1 MNSVAPITAR
11 HVSLNTLPIDQQRGW
26 HAMWCVIATEFMLFV
41 CMFGSYYYLG
51 TNRDWK
57 NTETPP
63 HLAYAI
69 ILLAILL
76 MSSFV
81 LGWGE
86 RQIKN
91 GAVGT
96 GRAALWITVGMGVV
110 FVVLQCF
117 EYIDHWKTL
126 APYSDSYGSIFYA
139 ITTLHA
145 VHVIAGLLM
154 LSYVGILPRYGETRG
169 TPHHVYSTVALY
181 WHFVDVVWILVVALL
196 YVAPNLQGGA
206 HGH

>member
-1 MNSVAPITAR
+1 
-11 HVSLNTLPIDQQRGW
+11 
-26 HAMWCVIATEFMLFV
+26 MWCVIATEFMLFV

-51 TNRDWK
+51 TNRDWR
-57 NTETPP
+57 NIETPP
-63 HLAYAI
+63 RLAYAF

-76 MSSFV
+76 LSSLV

-86 RQIKN
+86 RQVKN
-91 GAVGT
+91 GAFGLA
-96 GRAALWITVGMGVV
+96 RAALWITVGMGLV
-110 FVVLQCF
+110 FLVLQCL
-117 EYIDHWKTL
+117 EYVNHWKTL
-126 APYSDSYGSIFYA
+126 APYSDTYGSIFYA

-169 TPHHVYSTVALY
+169 SPHRVYSTVALY
-181 WHFVDVVWILVVALL
+181 WHFVDFVWILVVALL
-196 YVAPNLQGGA
+196 YVVPNLQGGA

>member
-1 MNSVAPITAR
+1 
-11 HVSLNTLPIDQQRGW
+11 
-26 HAMWCVIATEFMLFV
+26 MWCVIATEFMLFV

-51 TNRDWK
+51 TNRHWN

-63 HLAYAI
+63 KLTYAF

-76 MSSFV
+76 LSSVV
-81 LGWGE
+81 LMWGE
-86 RQIKN
+86 RQVKN
-91 GAVGT
+91 DAFGAA
-96 GRAALWITVGMGVV
+96 RAALWITVGIGLA

-145 VHVIAGLLM
+145 LHVIAGLLM

-169 TPHHVYSTVALY
+169 TPHRVYSTVALY
-181 WHFVDVVWILVVALL
+181 WHFVDFVWILVVALL
-196 YVAPNLQGGA
+196 YVAPSLQGGA

>member
-1 MNSVAPITAR
+1 MA
-11 HVSLNTLPIDQQRGW
+11 LDTLPIDQRRGW

-51 TNRDWK
+51 THRHWN

-63 HLAYAI
+63 HLTYAF

-76 MSSFV
+76 ISSLV

-86 RQIKN
+86 RQVKN
-91 GAVGT
+91 GSSGT
-96 GRAALWITVGMGVV
+96 GRAALWATVGMGLI

-126 APYSDSYGSIFYA
+126 APYSDTYGSIFYA

-145 VHVIAGLLM
+145 AHVIAGILM

-169 TPHHVYSTVALY
+169 TPHLVYSTVALY
-181 WHFVDVVWILVVALL
+181 WHFVDFVWIVVVALL

-206 HGH
+206 HGY

>member
-1 MNSVAPITAR
+1 VNSVAPVTVR
-11 HVSLNTLPIDQQRGW
+11 RVSLNTLPIDQQRGW

-51 TNRDWK
+51 ANRNWK

-63 HLAYAI
+63 HLAYAF
-69 ILLAILL
+69 ILLAILGL
-76 MSSFV
+76 SSVV

-86 RQIKN
+86 RQVKI
-91 GAVGT
+91 GAFGAA
-96 GRAALWITVGMGVV
+96 RAALWITVGMGLV

-154 LSYVGILPRYGETRG
+154 LSYVGVLPRYGKTRG
-169 TPHHVYSTVALY
+169 TPHRVYSTVALY
-181 WHFVDVVWILVVALL
+181 WHFVDFVWVLVVALL
-196 YVAPNLQGGA
+196 YVAPNLQGGS